1 MTDATIVE
9 LENQQTA
16 SRAPPLAVLGLSGTA
31 LLAACGGG
39 GGTSTTAAITP
50 DNSLANNLALTDAA
64 RFLRQA
70 SWGGTSNEI
79 KDLAATGQQ
88 GWLNAQ
94 FNAPQGQSL
103 TRWLIEKGF
112 NDASVSSNVNG
123 DGGWVQSIWWKL
135 FSATDLFRQR
145 AALALSEL
153 FVVSH
158 LGLPFSWRNFAIAN
172 YWEILEANALGN
184 FRTLLENVTLS
195 SAMGTYLNMKG
206 NQKYDAKTGR
216 SPDENYAREV
226 MQLFTIGLY
235 QLNIDGTL
243 QLDAQGKPIESYDNA
258 DIQGLA
264 RVFTGWN
271 TATGTDATGELANAA
286 YRHGLPMMLTASLH
300 SPEEKKFL
308 GVTIPAGTA
317 GIESLRIALD
327 TLFQH
332 NNTAP
337 FIAKQLIQRL
347 VTSNPSPA
355 YVARVAKIFVNNGKG
370 VRGDMKAVWTAI
382 LMDTEARLANP
393 PASFGKL
400 SEPMIRLLQWGHTF
414 RATSTDGAWTLGYTD
429 AETALGQMPMRSPSV
444 FNFFRPG
451 YVPPNT
457 LAAAQNLVAPEFQI
471 LTEPTVVGYINYMA
485 GTVNNARNIKAD
497 YSTEKA
503 LATDPTALVAHLNLC
518 LASGAL
524 TSTSQSL
531 IVNAITSISAATETG
546 LLNRIYAA
554 VLMVMSST
562 DYLIQR

>member
-1 MTDATIVE
+1 MTDARIVE

-79 KDLAATGQQ
+79 KDLATTGQQ

-355 YVARVAKIFVNNGKG
+355 YVARVAKLFVNNGKG

-382 LMDTEARLANP
+382 LIDTEARLANP

-457 LAAAQNLVAPEFQI
+457 QAAAQNLVAPEFQI